1 MNALQDEIKKM
12 IEQEIQSNLF
22 KMTIYKQCII
32 ENKLKNISYTEEIE
46 KLEIKNQQI
55 IEKYAK
61 VQQP

>member
-22 KMTIYKQCII
+22 QMTIYKQCII